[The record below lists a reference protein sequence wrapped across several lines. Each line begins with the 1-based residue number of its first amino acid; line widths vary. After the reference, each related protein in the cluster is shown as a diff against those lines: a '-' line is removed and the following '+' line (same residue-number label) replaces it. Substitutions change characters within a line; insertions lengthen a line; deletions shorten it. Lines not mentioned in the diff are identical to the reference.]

1 MWWDS
6 GMTLFAGRARQNLVR
21 WLKRGDVRLL
31 LPADPGP
38 ERMLECVRLFDPR
51 AKPVSHGAVNVDGMR
66 EVNLSRAYPI
76 DPELA
81 AEAGIPGEFGAA
93 YFVGK
98 TTRAQPYN
106 WSDVQSKDKEQV
118 DASFRLVRGLAVR
131 LGGLAHPHDQPAV
144 AEPLRAT
151 VYTPRQ
157 DITVGQVQA
166 MVARHMP
173 GIAPYDDVTLGSIG
187 VSAWRTSDGHTAEF
201 WPVGKTSMMP
211 ARVPVAV
218 GDWYYKRSDLGAVHV
233 QLSTPGNKTGPDA
246 ARRLGECALAVARAT
261 NGVCTDQLGFRVT
274 RPEDLVFG

>member
-1 MWWDS
+1 
-6 GMTLFAGRARQNLVR
+6 MTLFAGRARQNLVR
-21 WLKRGDVRLL
+21 WLRRGDVRLL

-66 EVNLSRAYPI
+66 EVSLSRGYPL

-81 AEAGIPGEFGAA
+81 AEAGIPGEFGVV

-118 DASFRLVRGLAVR
+118 DMSFRLVRGLAAR

-151 VYTPRQ
+151 IYTSREIGAE
-157 DITVGQVQA
+157 DVRAITAKFV
-166 MVARHMP
+166 P
-173 GIAPYDDVTLGSIG
+173 GLVPYDNPTFGPVG
-187 VSAWRTSDGHTAEF
+187 VSFWKTEDGLVELSH
-201 WPVGKTSMMP
+201 WPQGTVSVLLPHAPRG
-211 ARVPVAV
+211 V
-218 GDWYYKRSDLGAVHV
+218 GDLFYHRAQSWAVRLK
-233 QLSTPGNKTGPDA
+233 LSTPGSETDPRT
-246 ARRLGECALAVARAT
+246 ARLLGECALEIAAAT
-261 NGVCTDQLGFRVT
+261 GGPCVDQLGFRVT